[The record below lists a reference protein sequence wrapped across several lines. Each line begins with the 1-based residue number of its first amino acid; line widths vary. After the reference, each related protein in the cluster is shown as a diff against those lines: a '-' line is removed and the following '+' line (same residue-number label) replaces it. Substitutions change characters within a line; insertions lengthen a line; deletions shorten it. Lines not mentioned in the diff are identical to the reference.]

1 MEVGNGGSSMPS
13 WLWNGGSRSPDDSS
27 FQHSATNESNVDWTP
42 LPYHSNSDT
51 ASLAPPLPMNPAVGS
66 QPMIPTHENQALKAQ
81 ARAYA
86 LSSSP
91 KVKKKRRRGE
101 SKSLTLERPQP
112 STQTLSESA
121 ICFDEA
127 SNDDSLGRIL
137 GDCWHTDSQFPLG
150 QSWLPPETKSLI
162 APTSPTKTATATQHK
177 NPESEPPTGA
187 SCQVQ
192 QSEPMTTREST
203 QQSLP
208 PQPPRNQQLV
218 PTLVQ
223 KPGAVMPPKSVATT
237 HSVPPVAAAPVAPNH
252 SATFTAPA
260 NHSALTAHFAAP
272 PKAVPTTHVPP
283 ILPPMTMK
291 TPTHVPPILPHPCA
305 IAPPLPATGHLH
317 YQQLQQRLEQQ
328 RWQLQYN
335 QWLLHHYGAYLQQ
348 QQQQQQ
354 QQNPVIWPL
363 QPPYPAIY
371 PHLPPPPPAA
381 AATGPAV
388 LRPRVPR
395 AAPLR
400 KAPVATVCM
409 VDNSWWPNEDED
421 DDDDDDDEE
430 FELNVLE
437 DDDEEDHDENE
448 VMSRFQRACG
458 QLHASPSPWIGRD
471 LNLTDSASLG
481 SLDEF
486 QQELQEEVG
495 WLVDDWD
502 LPQQQPQPAPTLSPP
517 PPSSPLPPGEGDSGS
532 LAVWRDPRPFS
543 RRCPDGITSSAFDN
557 SANLRTLLQVHY
569 QLLVQQMV
577 LSVRAAQ
584 DQNQRQQD
592 HGEDQQ
598 DTLDSSPGATASSPE
613 ELLEIVDAA
622 VKMLQDLDHYRKD
635 AIRRAIQFSSLRF
648 TRGQCAAATE
658 GPDMPAVSDHGQ
670 ARRLTRLQFTKTLKD
685 DALVGSRQTTVFG
698 IPGLRNLDDTF
709 SIIDHSVDGLASGRN
724 NLLECR
730 SVSVG
735 PFVVNAPAFCP
746 ALLKHIDTHRTRKL
760 AFRYLTS
767 RGCSFSQPGFQAPT
781 TCHNAFA
788 TRLEYNVT
796 ATTNAMAQRVSK
808 WPVPMICSLLGEKT
822 IWYCVGRP

>member
-1 MEVGNGGSSMPS
+1 
-13 WLWNGGSRSPDDSS
+13 
-27 FQHSATNESNVDWTP
+27 
-42 LPYHSNSDT
+42 
-51 ASLAPPLPMNPAVGS
+51 MNTAVGS

-101 SKSLTLERPQP
+101 SLERPQP
-112 STQTLSESA
+112 SAQTLSEST

-137 GDCWHTDSQFPLG
+137 GDCWHADSQFPL
-150 QSWLPPETKSLI
+150 SWLPEASKSVV
-162 APTSPTKTATATQHK
+162 APAASPTKTAATTQYEAK
-177 NPESEPPTGA
+177 KELEPPTGA
-187 SCQVQ
+187 SMVQETEPPPTLGSTQSLTPRPPLNQ
-192 QSEPMTTREST
+192 QS
-203 QQSLP
+203 
-208 PQPPRNQQLV
+208 V
-218 PTLVQ
+218 PT
-223 KPGAVMPPKSVATT
+223 VAAAAAPDTS

-260 NHSALTAHFAAP
+260 NRSALTAHFAAP
-272 PKAVPTTHVPP
+272 PKAVPTTRVPP
-283 ILPPMTMK
+283 ILPPMPTTMK
-291 TPTHVPPILPHPCA
+291 TPTHVPPILPHPGA
-305 IAPPLPATGHLH
+305 IAPPLPATGHY

-348 QQQQQQ
+348 QQHQ

-371 PHLPPPPPAA
+371 PHLPPPPPPPAA
-381 AATGPAV
+381 APGPAA

-395 AAPLR
+395 AGPLR

-421 DDDDDDDEE
+421 DDDDEDEE

-437 DDDEEDHDENE
+437 DDDEEEDHDDNE

-471 LNLTDSASLG
+471 VNLTDSASLG

-495 WLVDDWD
+495 WLVEDWD
-502 LPQQQPQPAPTLSPP
+502 LPQHQQQPQPTPTLSPPP

-532 LAVWRDPRPFS
+532 LAVWRDPRPFLS
-543 RRCPDGITSSAFDN
+543 RRCPDGITSAAFDN
-557 SANLRTLLQVHY
+557 SANLHTLLQVHY

-592 HGEDQQ
+592 HGEDHQ

-648 TRGQCAAATE
+648 TRGQRAATTE
-658 GPDMPAVSDHGQ
+658 VPDTPAVSDHGQ

-735 PFVVNAPAFCP
+735 PCVVNAPAFGRVLP
-746 ALLKHIDTHRTRKL
+746 KHISHTQDQEACISVFDESRVQFQSNWL
-760 AFRYLTS
+760 PGSSDLSQCFRYTFGVQRDGNDKIDGPTGVQMARANDLLFTWGEDNLVL
-767 RGCSFSQPGFQAPT
+767 RGAALSDE
-781 TCHNAFA
+781 
-788 TRLEYNVT
+788 REWKLVT
-796 ATTNAMAQRVSK
+796 AR
-808 WPVPMICSLLGEKT
+808 LLPDRSHAGDE
-822 IWYCVGRP
+822 